1 MKLQNLKKIYLKKKV
16 INLIK
21 INKITIFLQITNIS
35 LKQELIL
42 RKKIKI
48 LNFNIFHIK
57 NKSTFLKKNNFK
69 LTTIGKTYIIHSVN
83 TKEINDKQSISDFIT
98 LIFLLKQFNLNIIG
112 ILYNKK
118 IYTNYY
124 LKKLSFY
131 KSNLNLLFN
140 LFNNFKTIS
149 NPNVNLHIKY

>member
-57 NKSTFLKKNNFK
+57 NKSTFLKK
-69 LTTIGKTYIIHSVN
+69 II
-83 TKEINDKQSISDFIT
+83 
-98 LIFLLKQFNLNIIG
+98 LN
-112 ILYNKK
+112 
-118 IYTNYY
+118 
-124 LKKLSFY
+124 
-131 KSNLNLLFN
+131 
-140 LFNNFKTIS
+140 
-149 NPNVNLHIKY
+149 

>member
-16 INLIK
+16 INLMK
-21 INKITIFLQITNIS
+21 FNKITIFLQITNIS

-69 LTTIGKTYIIHSVN
+69 LATVGKTYIIHSVDMI
-83 TKEINDKQSISDFIT
+83 KLNDNQNLSNFIA
-98 LIFLLKQFNLNIIG
+98 LICLLKQFNLNIIG
-112 ILYNKK
+112 TLYNKK

-124 LKKLSFY
+124 FKKLSFY
-131 KSNLNLLFN
+131 KSNLNLFFN
-140 LFNNFKTIS
+140 LFNNFKNIS
-149 NPNVNLHIKY
+149 NPNVNLQIKH